1 MGESNANTPGGN
13 QSRATRP
20 SITVRIQEA
29 IAAREQS
36 EWSDCPPLY
45 DVVDPDALERLFAP
59 TQAGTERHGTVT
71 FQYCGYQ
78 VTINSNRTVDLNPI
92 DASDG

>member
-1 MGESNANTPGGN
+1 MGESNANIPSGN
-13 QSRATRP
+13 RSRAARP

-29 IAAREQS
+29 IAARKQS

-45 DVVDPDALERLFAP
+45 DVIDPDALDRLFVP
-59 TQAGTERHGTVT
+59 TQTGTGRQGTVT

-78 VTINSNRTVDLNPI
+78 VTVNSDRTVDLDPI
-92 DASDG
+92 NADES

>member
-1 MGESNANTPGGN
+1 MGESNAETPGGN
-13 QSRATRP
+13 RSRVTKP

-29 IAAREQS
+29 IAERKQS

-45 DVVDPDALERLFAP
+45 DVIDPDALEKLFAP

-78 VTINSNRTVDLNPI
+78 VTVNSDRTVDLDPI
-92 DASDG
+92 NTDES